1 LVTSVAF
8 SPDGHR
14 IVSGS
19 NDLTLRLWDADTG
32 QPIGAPFTGHTNWVT
47 SVAFSPDGQRVV
59 SGSNDATLRFW
70 PTPPVAAWPDL
81 LCNKIT
87 ANMSRPQWD
96 NWVSPDISYMIQCPG
111 LPIAPD

>member
-1 LVTSVAF
+1 VASVTF

-19 NDLTLRLWDADTG
+19 SDHTLRLWDADTE
-32 QPIGAPFTGHTNWVT
+32 QPIGAPMAGHTSAVR

-70 PTPPVAAWPDL
+70 PTPSAAAWPDL

-87 ANMSRPQWD
+87 ANLSRPQRD
-96 NWVSPDISYMIQCPG
+96 NWVSPDISYIVQCPG